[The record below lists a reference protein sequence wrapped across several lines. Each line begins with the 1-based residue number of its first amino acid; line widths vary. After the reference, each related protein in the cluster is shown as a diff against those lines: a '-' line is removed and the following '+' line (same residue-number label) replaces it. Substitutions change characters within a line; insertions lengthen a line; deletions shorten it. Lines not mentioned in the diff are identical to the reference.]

1 MLISN
6 IVLGTQDDW
15 CSTAFC
21 VRSQFGDAV
30 RGNARVR
37 SGNERNNIQ
46 QLQAEGATS
55 EIRIRRCWPSETT
68 FLAVSFPWLPV
79 IVFETCFE
87 CVLCWQPRTWR
98 QEHPDCRRLREAH
111 AQRDASRLAVHQ
123 GGVDR
128 EAPLRSVRGSRR
140 MLYYICDHR
149 WLISFSWNRSSCNN
163 EIDSTDVTCSWRLN
177 ENRSLVSQG
186 PTNDIRIY

>member
-1 MLISN
+1 MTGA
-6 IVLGTQDDW
+6 VLL
-15 CSTAFC
+15 SVYVHSLAM
-21 VRSQFGDAV
+21 QFVATLELEV
-30 RGNARVR
+30 KN
-37 SGNERNNIQ
+37 
-46 QLQAEGATS
+46 EGATS

-98 QEHPDCRRLREAH
+98 QEHPDCRRLRQAH

-140 MLYYICDHR
+140 MLYYICDDR
-149 WLISFSWNRSSCNN
+149 WLICFSWNRSSCNN

-177 ENRSLVSQG
+177 ENRSLVIQG
-186 PTNDIRIY
+186 PKNGIRIY